1 MRLVIDQI
9 KGPRVKQSGCFI
21 CNNADAPKRLLND
34 DLFIYNCPY
43 CGQYCVKD
51 TDGAWIEA
59 EQPVFFKKAP
69 ALAFERKL
77 KGLDKY
83 ELSWAQDV
91 KQACLGNVPFL
102 SDYPNSFPDR
112 MDHVLLN
119 IARLLLF
126 DPTIGIPDDK
136 FVPAMFF
143 VEPDLSCEKDYI
155 PAMRAMITVLQE
167 EGYVGYHDDAYSHT
181 DLHLTYKGVVRA
193 LELHRKISESKHAFL
208 AMWFDPSL
216 TAYRTAVENAVR
228 AAGYDLLVVNEV
240 HHNDYIMD
248 KVLNLITESRF
259 VIADLTCAPEEVR
272 SDKPSKG
279 VRGGVYLE
287 AGYAKGLGK
296 QVIFTCKDD
305 IASQDRIHF
314 DVKQV
319 NTIFWT
325 EDTDRKV
332 KAFRAFDFVEYLK
345 ERIVATVGRGPM
357 ERT

>member
-1 MRLVIDQI
+1 M
-9 KGPRVKQSGCFI
+9 
-21 CNNADAPKRLLND
+21 
-34 DLFIYNCPY
+34 
-43 CGQYCVKD
+43 
-51 TDGAWIEA
+51 
-59 EQPVFFKKAP
+59 FFKKAP

-83 ELSWAQDV
+83 ELRWAQDV

-102 SDYPNSFPDR
+102 SDYPDSFPDR
-112 MDHVLLN
+112 LDRVLLN
-119 IARLLLF
+119 IARRLDF
-126 DPTIGIPDDK
+126 DPTLALSDAS

-143 VEPDLSCEKDYI
+143 VEPDLSNEIDYL
-155 PAMRAMITVLQE
+155 PTMRAMISVLQH
-167 EGYVGYHDDAYSHT
+167 EGFVGYHHDTYEHEN
-181 DLHLTYKGVVRA
+181 LHLTYQGVVKA
-193 LELHRKISESKHAFL
+193 LELHRKISQSKRAFL

-216 TAYRTAVENAVR
+216 TAYRKAVENAVR

-259 VIADLTCAPEEVR
+259 LIADLTCAPEEVR
-272 SDKPSKG
+272 SGKPSKG

-296 QVIFTCKDD
+296 QVIFTCKED

-319 NTIFWT
+319 NTIFWS
-325 EDTDRKV
+325 EDADRKV
-332 KAFRAFDFVEYLK
+332 KAFSAFDFIEYLE
-345 ERIVATVGRGPM
+345 ERIVATVGRGPR